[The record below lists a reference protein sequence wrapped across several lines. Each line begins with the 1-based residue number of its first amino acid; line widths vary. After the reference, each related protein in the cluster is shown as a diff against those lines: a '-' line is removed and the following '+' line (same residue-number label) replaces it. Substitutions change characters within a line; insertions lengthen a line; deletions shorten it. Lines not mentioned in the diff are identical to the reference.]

1 MPRILVVDDDAPSR
15 MLLAGIFEARG
26 YHVAQAAD
34 GHAALESARAEPPDL
49 IISDVFMPGMDG
61 FLLCQAWMGDERLR
75 EVPFLFYTA
84 VYTSETDREFAL
96 SLGAAAY
103 LVKPHTPDQLV
114 AAVQAQLGEDARRVP
129 AQPPLDEATFR
140 SGRERIVGRKLET
153 KIFQVEELSRAYE
166 SIQQDY
172 RLLFTANPQPMWIY
186 DLDSLCFL
194 DVNEAAVAHYGYARA
209 EWLAMRITDIRP
221 SEEVSRLLE
230 NIQSRRAHP
239 FSRNEIWTHIKKD
252 GTRIQV
258 EIAAHSMQ
266 FRGRNARVVTALDV
280 TRRLAAE
287 RRELAQLHR
296 IEEAMQGTVTAM
308 TRVVELRDPY
318 TAGHERRVAALSVA
332 IADEFGFDA
341 ERREG
346 MMLGASV
353 HDIGKIAI
361 PADMLSKPGK
371 LTDIEYEYIKSHAT
385 AGYELLKDIVF
396 PWPLAEMT
404 YQHHERMDG
413 SGYPRGLQGD
423 EILLEARI
431 LAVADTVEAMASHRP
446 YRPAHEIATA
456 LAEIERHAGTR
467 YDPDVAS
474 ACLRLFREK
483 GYQFPD

>member
-1 MPRILVVDDDAPSR
+1 
-15 MLLAGIFEARG
+15 
-26 YHVAQAAD
+26 
-34 GHAALESARAEPPDL
+34 
-49 IISDVFMPGMDG
+49 MDG
-61 FLLCQAWMGDERLR
+61 FLLCQAWMRAEQLR
-75 EVPFLFYTA
+75 QVPFLFYTA

-103 LVKPHTPDQLV
+103 LVKPRTPDQLV
-114 AAVQAQLGEDARRVP
+114 ATVEAQLGDCAPRIPRK
-129 AQPPLDEATFR
+129 APLDEAAFR

-153 KIFQVEELSRAYE
+153 KIIQVEELSRAYE

-172 RLLFTANPQPMWIY
+172 SRLFTANPQPMWIY
-186 DLDSLCFL
+186 DLDSLFFL
-194 DVNEAAVAHYGYARA
+194 DVNEAAIAHYGYARS

-221 SEEVSRLLE
+221 ADEVPRVLK

-252 GTRIQV
+252 GTPIKV
-258 EIAAHSMQ
+258 EIAAHSIH
-266 FRGRNARVVTALDV
+266 FRDRDARVVTALDV
-280 TRRLAAE
+280 TRSLEVE
-287 RRELAQLHR
+287 RRELAHLRR
-296 IEEAMQGTVTAM
+296 IEEAMHGTVTAM
-308 TRVVELRDPY
+308 TRLVELRDPY

-332 IADEFGFDA
+332 IGDELGFDS

-346 MMLGASV
+346 LMLGASV

-371 LTDIEYEYIKSHAT
+371 LTDVEYEYIKSHAV

-413 SGYPRGLQGD
+413 SGYPRGLKGD
-423 EILLEARI
+423 EIMLEARI

-446 YRPAHEIATA
+446 YRPALGISIA
-456 LAEIERHAGTR
+456 LEEIESHAGTL
-467 YDPDVAS
+467 YDPDVA
-474 ACLRLFREK
+474 ATCLRLFREK
-483 GYQFPD
+483 GYSFPD